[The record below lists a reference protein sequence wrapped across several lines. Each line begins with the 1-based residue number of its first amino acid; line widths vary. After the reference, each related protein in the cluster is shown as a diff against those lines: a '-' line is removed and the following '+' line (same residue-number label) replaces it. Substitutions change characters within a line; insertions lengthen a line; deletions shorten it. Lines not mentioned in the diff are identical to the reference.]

1 MKQSLSMIIALVILA
16 SQVFAASVP
25 ISTAPDAGTL
35 TGAERIPIGR
45 GDNKPYSTTVHK
57 IRNGESVVAGGTCIS
72 EYTINPTSGGMFTLT
87 LNGACQI
94 GAASLSAGQSFVL
107 YLSQSATTAP
117 TFSSAFKWP
126 GGVTPTWSTSAGKYD
141 TISCAS
147 PDGVKL
153 ICGAIIDAR

>member
-1 MKQSLSMIIALVILA
+1 MKQSVILLLGLMLLVGGA
-16 SQVFAASVP
+16 HAASVP
-25 ISTAPDAGTL
+25 ISTAPDAGAL
-35 TGAERIPIGR
+35 TGNERIPIGR

-72 EYTINPTSGGMFTLT
+72 SYTINPTSGGMFTLT
-87 LNGACQI
+87 LDGVCQI
-94 GAASLSAGQSFVL
+94 GVASLSAGQSFVL
-107 YLSQSATTAP
+107 YLTQSSTTAP

-126 GGVTPTWSTSAGKYD
+126 GGVVPTWGTSAGKYD